1 MPAATRP
8 LPDLSAAATFAD
20 GHPWEAYAWLRAND
34 PVHWH
39 EPAEGPPFW
48 AVTRHADVRA
58 VSRSPHRF
66 SSAARGVMMEEADEA
81 SLAAG
86 RLMMLAMDP
95 PQHDRFKALVN
106 RGFTPKGAQLLA
118 GRIEQ
123 LAADVVDDVIET
135 GRCDFVHDIAGR
147 LVSGFISELM
157 GMPRVDGERLYSL
170 TETMHSDGPVEARV
184 AAIGEM
190 LAYAQTVAELKRTT
204 PGADIASTLVRAE
217 VDGDRL
223 SDAEFQW
230 FFLLLVNAGGDTTR
244 NLLAAG
250 LQLLFEHPD
259 QRALLASRFDA
270 VLPTAIEE
278 LLRYTTPVIYF
289 RRTAMEDTEIGG
301 RAVAAG
307 DKVVMFYGA
316 ANRDEDVF
324 ADPDRLDL
332 TRQPNPHVAFGGGG
346 PHLCLGM
353 HVARLEIAALL
364 RQLVTRLPD
373 LEPDGPMERMSS
385 NFIAGVQSLPVR
397 FSPGPVL
404 GVDPTR
410 RS

>member
-1 MPAATRP
+1 
-8 LPDLSAAATFAD
+8 
-20 GHPWEAYAWLRAND
+20 
-34 PVHWH
+34 
-39 EPAEGPPFW
+39 
-48 AVTRHADVRA
+48 
-58 VSRSPHRF
+58 
-66 SSAARGVMMEEADEA
+66 
-81 SLAAG
+81 
-86 RLMMLAMDP
+86 
-95 PQHDRFKALVN
+95 
-106 RGFTPKGAQLLA
+106 
-118 GRIEQ
+118 
-123 LAADVVDDVIET
+123 
-135 GRCDFVHDIAGR
+135 
-147 LVSGFISELM
+147 
-157 GMPRVDGERLYSL
+157 
-170 TETMHSDGPVEARV
+170 
-184 AAIGEM
+184 
-190 LAYAQTVAELKRTT
+190 VAELKRTT
-204 PGADIASTLVRAE
+204 PGADIATTLVHAE

-259 QRALLASRFDA
+259 QRALLASHFDA

-289 RRTAMEDTEIGG
+289 RRTAMEDTELGG

-385 NFIAGVQSLPVR
+385 NFIAGVQSMPVR
-397 FSPGPVL
+397 FTPGPVL
-404 GVDPTR
+404 AADPTR
-410 RS
+410 